1 MASTYSQLR
10 GKLAEVWNRVEETKV
25 PEIITRR
32 GHQDMAIIPAEEL
45 EGLRETAHLF
55 RSPENARRLLA
66 ALSRALNGESVET
79 SPAALRARHQ
89 LDE

>member
-1 MASTYSQLR
+1 M
-10 GKLAEVWNRVEETKV
+10 

-66 ALSRALNGESVET
+66 ALSRALNGDSVET
-79 SPAALRARHQ
+79 SPEALRVRHK